1 MMGLPCGDGDSADRR
16 QDEVLMGHDAI
27 PLVVGVA
34 GGTGA
39 GKTTISQAILDD
51 VGRDRIAYIQHD
63 AYYRDLGHL
72 TMAKRREQNMDH
84 PNALET
90 ELLLEHLALLKRGVV
105 VRVPVYDF
113 AAYRR
118 TERTTLVEPR
128 PVILV
133 EGILVLATP
142 ELRDELD
149 VKVYVDADADIRLIR
164 RLQRDILE
172 RGRDLQTVIAQ
183 YLDTVRPMHLQ
194 FVEPSKRY
202 ADVIIPEGGRNR
214 VALEMICAR
223 LRASLGD
230 G

>member
-72 TMAKRREQNMDH
+72 TMAQRREQNMDH

-90 ELLLEHLALLKRGVV
+90 ELLLEHLALLKRGEV

-118 TERTTLVEPR
+118 TEQTTLVEPR

>member
-1 MMGLPCGDGDSADRR
+1 MSREG
-16 QDEVLMGHDAI
+16 V

-72 TMAKRREQNMDH
+72 PMAERRQQNMDH

-90 ELLLEHLALLKRGVV
+90 EMLLEHLARLR
-105 VRVPVYDF
+105 RWEPAEIPVYDF
-113 AAYRR
+113 ATYRR
-118 TERTTLVEPR
+118 TERTTLVLPR

-172 RGRDLQTVIAQ
+172 RGRDLASVIVQ

-202 ADVIIPEGGRNR
+202 ADVIVPEGGRNR

-223 LRASLGD
+223 LRATLGVA
-230 G
+230 

>member
-1 MMGLPCGDGDSADRR
+1 MRRPDARRREVAMM
-16 QDEVLMGHDAI
+16 QDAI
-27 PLVVGVA
+27 PLAVGVA

-72 TMAKRREQNMDH
+72 PLAQRREQNMDH

-90 ELLLEHLALLKRGVV
+90 ELLLEHLADLRRGEA

-113 AAYRR
+113 ASYRR
-118 TERTTLVEPR
+118 TERTTLVSPR

-142 ELRDELD
+142 ELREELD

-172 RGRDLQTVIAQ
+172 RGRDLDKVIAQ

-223 LRASLGD
+223 LRATLGD
-230 G
+230 A

>member
-1 MMGLPCGDGDSADRR
+1 MRRPDARRREVAMM
-16 QDEVLMGHDAI
+16 QDAI

-72 TMAKRREQNMDH
+72 PLAQRREQNMDH
-84 PNALET
+84 PSALET
-90 ELLLEHLALLKRGVV
+90 ELLLEHLADLRRGEAVQ
-105 VRVPVYDF
+105 VPVYDF
-113 AAYRR
+113 ASYRR
-118 TERTTLVEPR
+118 TERTTLVSPR

-142 ELRDELD
+142 ELREELD

-172 RGRDLQTVIAQ
+172 RGRDLNKVIAQ

-223 LRASLGD
+223 LRATLGD
-230 G
+230 A

>member
-1 MMGLPCGDGDSADRR
+1 
-16 QDEVLMGHDAI
+16 MGHDGI

-72 TMAKRREQNMDH
+72 TMAQRREQNMDH

-90 ELLLEHLALLKRGVV
+90 ELLLEHLTLLRRGEAVL
-105 VRVPVYDF
+105 VPVYDF

-149 VKVYVDADADIRLIR
+149 VKVYVDADADIRLVR

>member
-1 MMGLPCGDGDSADRR
+1 M
-16 QDEVLMGHDAI
+16 VGHSV
-27 PLVVGVA
+27 PLIVGVA

-39 GKTTISQAILDD
+39 GKTTISRAILDD
-51 VGRDRIAYIQHD
+51 VGKERIAYIQHD

-72 TMAKRREQNMDH
+72 PMAERRQQNMDH

-90 ELLLEHLALLKRGVV
+90 ELLLEHLARLRRWESVEI
-105 VRVPVYDF
+105 PVYDF
-113 AAYRR
+113 GTYRR
-118 TERTTLVEPR
+118 LERTTLVHPR

-142 ELRDELD
+142 ELRNELD

-164 RLQRDILE
+164 RLRRDILE
-172 RGRDLQTVIAQ
+172 RGRDLSSVIAQ

-202 ADVIIPEGGRNR
+202 ADIIVPEGGRNR

-223 LRASLGD
+223 LRATLGVT
-230 G
+230 

>member
-1 MMGLPCGDGDSADRR
+1 MGEDR
-16 QDEVLMGHDAI
+16 V

-39 GKTTISQAILDD
+39 GKTTISRAILAD
-51 VGRDRIAYIQHD
+51 VGEERITYIQHD

-72 TMAKRREQNMDH
+72 PMAERRQQNMDH
-84 PNALET
+84 PDALET
-90 ELLLEHLALLKRGVV
+90 ELLLEHLASLRRGEPVEI
-105 VRVPVYDF
+105 PVYDF
-113 AAYRR
+113 GTYRR
-118 TERTTLVEPR
+118 TERTNLVQPR

-164 RLQRDILE
+164 RLRRDILE
-172 RGRDLQTVIAQ
+172 RGRDLPSVIAQ

-202 ADVIIPEGGRNR
+202 ADVIVPEGGRNR

-223 LRASLGD
+223 LRATLGMA
-230 G
+230 